1 MSNNNNSIQ
10 PVKIGKFRR
19 ALRSIKRKL
28 TPRRRNNR
36 KSKNN
41 ISYIQPVKIGKFR
54 KALRSIKRKLTRRKK
69 NTRNR
74 QMEQNSEVP
83 LPPPEYSEILR
94 YSNIPVSVG
103 APTDNDNLTNNEK
116 RRANNYGIYPNSNI
130 TGLKYLNSKKFI
142 LSKRL
147 ERIHGLKKYKSRYQ
161 QLLNKNL
168 GKRTRLNRVKRFIK
182 RLSPRSREMKKHTQ
196 DEWDTTMG
204 LTPNN
209 DTNNQ
214 LYLMPQPNGTFTTR
228 RKSQLPKSVL
238 NKYGKFLEKFK
249 IKNSSN
255 I

>member
-28 TPRRRNNR
+28 TPRRRN
-36 KSKNN
+36 
-41 ISYIQPVKIGKFR
+41 
-54 KALRSIKRKLTRRKK
+54 TRRSKK
-69 NTRNR
+69 QQTYNLINNTNNVNNANYVR
-74 QMEQNSEVP
+74 
-83 LPPPEYSEILR
+83 
-94 YSNIPVSVG
+94 
-103 APTDNDNLTNNEK
+103 NLTNNEK
-116 RRANNYGIYPNSNI
+116 RNANNKGIYPNNNSSAE
-130 TGLKYLNSKKFI
+130 KYINTKKFNLSKK
-142 LSKRL
+142 
-147 ERIHGLKKYKSRYQ
+147 LKKKLGVKEYKSRYQ

-204 LTPNN
+204 FTPNN

-214 LYLMPQPNGTFTTR
+214 LYLMPQLNGTFTTR
-228 RKSQLPKSVL
+228 RKSQIPKSVL
-238 NKYGKFLEKFK
+238 NKYGKFLENFK

-255 I
+255 V

>member
-1 MSNNNNSIQ
+1 MPNNNNSIQ

-28 TPRRRNNR
+28 TPRRRKNR

-54 KALRSIKRKLTRRKK
+54 RALRSIKRKLTPRRSKK
-69 NTRNR
+69 QQTYNLN
-74 QMEQNSEVP
+74 NAN
-83 LPPPEYSEILR
+83 
-94 YSNIPVSVG
+94 NIR
-103 APTDNDNLTNNEK
+103 NLTPYEK
-116 RRANNYGIYPNSNI
+116 RSANNYGIYPNSNI
-130 TGLKYLNSKKFI
+130 TGQKYLNSKKFI
-142 LSKRL
+142 LSKK
-147 ERIHGLKKYKSRYQ
+147 LKNNLGVKEYKSQYQ

-168 GKRTRLNRVKRFIK
+168 GKGRRINRVKRFIK
-182 RLSPRSREMKKHTQ
+182 QLSPRSREMKKHTQ
-196 DEWDTTMG
+196 DEWDKTMG
-204 LTPNN
+204 FIPNN

-228 RKSQLPKSVL
+228 RKSQIPKSVL